1 MFRKPTILLAILALA
16 LLVTLT
22 TPALASD
29 MTGKIISVNPDNLSF
44 VLRPDSGGN
53 RAVDFLLDEDASIY
67 INNVES
73 TLSDLKAG
81 DHVDIIGRQEGDNW
95 LATIIHCERN

>member
-1 MFRKPTILLAILALA
+1 MVRLPKIWMAMLAIA
-16 LLVTLT
+16 LLVALT

-29 MTGKIISVNPDNLSF
+29 MTGKVLSVDPDNLGF
-44 VLRPDSGGN
+44 VLRPDSG
-53 RAVDFLLDEDASIY
+53 RDREVQFLLDEDASIY

-81 DHVDIIGRQEGDNW
+81 DHVDIIGRQEGDTW
-95 LATIIHCERN
+95 LATIVHCERN